1 MSTDQKPVS
10 TDQTPV
16 PTPPLAPSAK
26 STNKASKPGAS
37 TKKAKKI
44 RKLSKEQIAEEADKL
59 AAAAKANAFPDKM
72 ISASAWANKMNLS
85 LAMVDKV
92 FIGSKLAREG
102 FDLDDAVNVKATN
115 NLPYIDTRGML
126 MIAKRI
132 FTAHNAGATADKH
145 FAPGQQFNVT
155 LEDDRIILTRAS

>member
-1 MSTDQKPVS
+1 MSTDQKPAS

-16 PTPPLAPSAK
+16 PTPPPARSAK
-26 STNKASKPGAS
+26 STNKTSKLDAS

-59 AAAAKANAFPDKM
+59 VAAANADAFPDKM

-92 FIGSKLAREG
+92 FISSKLARG
-102 FDLDDAVNVKATN
+102 GYDLDDDVNVKATDN
-115 NLPYIDTRGML
+115 RPYIDTRGML
-126 MIAKRI
+126 MIAKSI
-132 FTAHNAGATADKH
+132 FTAHNAGAAADKQ
-145 FAPGQQFNVT
+145 FAPGQQFDVT